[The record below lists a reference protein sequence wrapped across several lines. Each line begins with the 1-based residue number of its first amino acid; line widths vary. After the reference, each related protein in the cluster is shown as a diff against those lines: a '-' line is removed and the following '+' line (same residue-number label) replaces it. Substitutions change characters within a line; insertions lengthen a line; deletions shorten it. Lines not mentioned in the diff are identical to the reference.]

1 MRVLDPTLSSIQS
14 SIQIA
19 VVDVDETLIETD
31 ELIKILEHPMRESLE
46 NINSVLLSSF
56 LNHDLLD
63 ILESGKFTDII
74 VLSNNSSDWYV
85 KAVAEKIRL
94 PFNCKLWIASAN
106 HSSRRVFKYIHP
118 NGRIEYNLIKDLYT
132 VESILGRSISI
143 ESILFFDDSYHVLSE
158 QLKQNNLNRQFVKVK
173 VRSPLFQ
180 KLYFHFNVKNSINW
194 IEELFAID
202 AYKEI
207 LGYSSIQAKVAVKRL
222 LRQNVLSHSHS
233 DRKES
238 YIPVTRV
245 LRELTFL
252 CDQLRI
258 PIWRI
263 ASFFKNGLSLK
274 VALAFEG
281 NNERQCNLYMSP
293 IL

>member
-1 MRVLDPTLSSIQS
+1 MRIPIH
-14 SIQIA
+14 IA

-63 ILESGKFTDII
+63 ILESGKFTDIV

-85 KAVAEKIRL
+85 EAVAQKIRL

-106 HSSRRVFKYIHP
+106 HPSRRLFQYIRTD
-118 NGRIEYNLIKDLYT
+118 GKIERSFIKDLQT
-132 VESILGRSISI
+132 VESILGKSIPL
-143 ESILFFDDSYHVLSE
+143 ESILFFDDAYHVLSE
-158 QLKQNNLNRQFVKVK
+158 QLKKNHLNRQFVKIK
-173 VRSPLFQ
+173 IRHPLFQ
-180 KLYFHFNVKNSINW
+180 KLYYPSNVKNSINW
-194 IEELFAID
+194 IEESLAND

-207 LGYSSIQAKVAVKRL
+207 LGYSGIQAKVAVRRL
-222 LRQNVLSHSHS
+222 LCQNVLSHSYS

-263 ASFFKNGLSLK
+263 ASFFKNGLTLK